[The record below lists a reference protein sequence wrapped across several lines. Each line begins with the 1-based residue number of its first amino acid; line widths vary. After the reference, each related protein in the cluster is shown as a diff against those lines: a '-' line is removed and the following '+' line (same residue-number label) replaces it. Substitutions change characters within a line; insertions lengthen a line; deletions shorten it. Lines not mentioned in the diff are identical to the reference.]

1 MINKSISMKLGLAII
16 LLVITILIFLSYSI
30 HQYFVRFYTEQTISS
45 LVTHGQMVEKMIR
58 EKELTDPSV
67 KDVAFFMSHLME
79 SELVLVDGDKVMFN
93 TGVPALNHGDSIEET
108 FSDSQN
114 SAGIVHSITEQWIIV
129 GIPINESRDK
139 GIFLYAPREPI
150 IETVNQFQRMILLS
164 GLGAV
169 LLAIGLTWVL
179 SRRMVVPLLNM
190 KEASQV
196 LSKGNFKV
204 KVPVKGKDEIAQLGE
219 AINQLA
225 QDLHRLQTSRKEF
238 LSSVSHELR
247 TPLSYVKGYSQA
259 LDEGMLKTEEDRKKY
274 VKVIRQEAD
283 RLSRLVDD
291 LFDLTQMDEGRL
303 RLSKTQVNLNEI
315 IGKMVHT
322 TEPQAQ
328 VKNIT
333 LQNHSNPLPAI
344 QGDYDRLSQVIFNL
358 LSNAIRHTPQGGK
371 IVVSAGVDHH
381 QVKLVVQDTGSGI
394 PEKDLPYVWERFYR
408 VDKSR
413 ARGLGGTGLGLPIV
427 KQIVEG
433 HKGSVD
439 IESHKGIGTTV
450 TVTLPIHEKLE
461 K

>member
-1 MINKSISMKLGLAII
+1 MINKSISVKLGLTII
-16 LLVITILIFLSYSI
+16 LLVITILFFLSYSI

-45 LVTHGQMVEKMIR
+45 LVTHGQMVEKMVR

-67 KDVAFFMSHLME
+67 QDVSVFMSHLME
-79 SELVLVDGDKVMFN
+79 SELVLVEGGEVVFN
-93 TGVPALNHGDSIEET
+93 TGVPTLKPGDSIKREYL
-108 FSDSQN
+108 SSQN
-114 SAGIVHSITEQWIIV
+114 SSGVFHGVTEQWIIV
-129 GIPINESRDK
+129 GIPINESGEK

-150 IETVNQFQRMILLS
+150 IETVNEFQRMILLS

-196 LSKGNFKV
+196 LSKGNFNV
-204 KVPVKGKDEIAQLGE
+204 KVPVKGRDEIAQLGE

-225 QDLHRLQTSRKEF
+225 EDLHRLQTSRKEF

-259 LDEGMLKTEEDRKKY
+259 LDEGMLKTEQDQKKY
-274 VKVIRQEAD
+274 VKVIREEAD

-303 RLSKTQVNLNEI
+303 RLSKTPVNLDEI
-315 IGKMVHT
+315 IRKMVHT
-322 TEPQAQ
+322 TDPQALA
-328 VKNIT
+328 KNIT
-333 LQNHSNPLPAI
+333 LQNHSNPLPSI

-358 LSNAIRHTPQGGK
+358 LNNAILHTPQGGK
-371 IVVSAGVDHH
+371 IVISAGVDHH
-381 QVKLVVQDTGSGI
+381 HVKLVVQDTGSGI

-413 ARGLGGTGLGLPIV
+413 ARGLGGTGLGLAIV
-427 KQIVEG
+427 KQIIEG
-433 HKGSVD
+433 HGGSVN
-439 IESHKGIGTTV
+439 IESQEGVGTRV
-450 TVTLPIHEKLE
+450 TVKLPIH
-461 K
+461 

>member
-45 LVTHGQMVEKMIR
+45 LMTHGQMVEKMIQG
-58 EKELTDPSV
+58 KELTDPSI
-67 KDVAFFMSHLME
+67 KDVALFMSHLME
-79 SELVLVDGDKVMFN
+79 SELVLAEGDKVMFN
-93 TGVPALNHGDSIEET
+93 TGVPTLNLGDSIEET

-114 SAGIVHSITEQWIIV
+114 FTGIVHDITEQWIIV
-129 GIPINESRDK
+129 GIPIDESREK

-196 LSKGNFKV
+196 LSKGNFNV
-204 KVPVKGKDEIAQLGE
+204 KVPVKGRDEIAQLGE

-225 QDLHRLQTSRKEF
+225 EELHRLQTSRKEF

-259 LDEGMLKTEEDRKKY
+259 LDEGMLKTEQDRKKY
-274 VKVIRQEAD
+274 VKVIRQEAG

-303 RLSKTQVNLNEI
+303 RLSKTQVNLDEI

-333 LQNHSNPLPAI
+333 LQNHSDPLPTI

-371 IVVSAGVDHH
+371 IVVSAKVDRN
-381 QVKLVVQDTGSGI
+381 QVKIAVQDTGCGI

-413 ARGLGGTGLGLPIV
+413 ARGLGGTGLGLAIV
-427 KQIVEG
+427 KQIIEG
-433 HKGSVD
+433 HGGSVN
-439 IESHKGIGTTV
+439 IESQEGIGTKV
-450 TVTLPIHEKLE
+450 TVKLPIH
-461 K
+461 

>member
-1 MINKSISMKLGLAII
+1 MINKSISVKLGLAII
-16 LLVITILIFLSYSI
+16 VLVITILIFLSYSI

-58 EKELTDPSV
+58 GKEITDPSV

-79 SELVLVDGDKVMFN
+79 SELVLVEGDKVLFN
-93 TGVPALNHGDSIEET
+93 TGVPILKPGDSIEGV
-108 FSDSQN
+108 FPDSQH
-114 SAGIVHSITEQWIIV
+114 STGILRGITEQWIIV
-129 GIPINESRDK
+129 GIPMNEGKNKD
-139 GIFLYAPREPI
+139 IFLFSRRQPI

-196 LSKGNFKV
+196 LSKGNFNV

-225 QDLHRLQTSRKEF
+225 KDLHRLQSSRKEF

-259 LDEGMLKTEEDRKKY
+259 LDEGMLKTENDRKKY

-303 RLSKTQVNLNEI
+303 RLSKTQVNLDEI
-315 IGKMVHT
+315 IRKMVHT
-322 TEPQAQ
+322 AEPQAEA
-328 VKNIT
+328 KNIT
-333 LQNHSNPLPAI
+333 LQYDVDTLPSI
-344 QGDYDRLSQVIFNL
+344 QGDYDRLAQVIFNL
-358 LSNAIRHTPQGGK
+358 LNNAIHHTPRSGK
-371 IVVSAGVDHH
+371 IVVSAEEDDN
-381 QVKLVVQDTGSGI
+381 QVKVVIQDTGSGI
-394 PEKDLPYVWERFYR
+394 PEKELPYVWERFYR

-413 ARGLGGTGLGLPIV
+413 ARGLGGTGLGLAIV

-433 HKGSVD
+433 HKGSVN
-439 IESHKGIGTTV
+439 IESQEGVGTKV
-450 TVTLPIHEKLE
+450 TVILPIHLKEE
-461 K
+461 N

>member
-1 MINKSISMKLGLAII
+1 MITRSISLKLGLTII
-16 LLVITILIFLSYSI
+16 VLIITILIFLSYSI
-30 HQYFVRFYTEQTISS
+30 HQYFFRFYTEQTISS

-67 KDVAFFMSHLME
+67 QDVAVFMSHLME
-79 SELVLVDGDKVMFN
+79 SELVLVEGDEVVFN
-93 TGVPALNHGDSIEET
+93 TGVPTLKPGDSIKREYLG
-108 FSDSQN
+108 SQN
-114 SAGIVHSITEQWIIV
+114 SSGVFHGVTEQWIIV
-129 GIPINESRDK
+129 GIPINESRDREV
-139 GIFLYAPREPI
+139 ILYAPREPI

-179 SRRMVVPLLNM
+179 SRRMVVPLLSM

-196 LSKGNFKV
+196 LSKGNFNV

-225 QDLHRLQTSRKEF
+225 EDLHRLQSSRKEF

-259 LDEGMLKTEEDRKKY
+259 LDEGMLKTESDRKKY
-274 VKVIRQEAD
+274 VKVIRQEAN

-303 RLSKTQVNLNEI
+303 RLSKTEITLDEI
-315 IGKMVHT
+315 IRKMVHT
-322 TEPQAQ
+322 TDPQAKA
-328 VKNIT
+328 KNIT
-333 LQNHSNPLPAI
+333 LQYHSESLPAI
-344 QGDYDRLSQVIFNL
+344 QGDYDRLAQVIFNL
-358 LSNAIRHTPQGGK
+358 LNNAIHHTPDGGK
-371 IVVSAGVDHH
+371 IVVSTEVDHDH
-381 QVKLVVQDTGSGI
+381 VKTVVRDTGFGI

-413 ARGLGGTGLGLPIV
+413 TRGSGGTGLGLAIV

-433 HKGSVD
+433 HEGTVN
-439 IESHKGIGTTV
+439 IESKEGVGTKV
-450 TVTLPIHEKLE
+450 TVKLPIHLKEE
-461 K
+461 N